1 MATVMDILGKDT
13 LKFEND
19 FKAQGL
25 SGKELESAMVKLA
38 RDTRAQR
45 EQQSKQQSQP
55 TFELT
60 KYNTD
65 STSDK
70 IMRGIGE
77 AGTRGIA
84 LLNSVGLVPDNVAK
98 YNASVLDAL
107 EKRKELDS
115 ENSIKFEL
123 EELKNKKGKN
133 TLDLVEIKKIED
145 RLNYKEQL
153 KQESANATGFKDNA
167 VASIKTLVDVAT
179 HPSEWTTQG
188 IVAGVADPLNAIG
201 FGTGAIVGKVTAKI
215 GASLMTKVGLNVA
228 DGVAVSAGGEY
239 AVAKGTFKSDEE
251 AKKAAI
257 QSGAA
262 GAPLAIASS
271 LSGSYVESK
280 TYKTPKEQIIEEEAY
295 AKVLSNQFLKDEE
308 TQAQRPPEQV
318 MKNLEDGL
326 LGKEATPEDTAKII
340 DSQIKNETISLVKKI
355 ATAEE
360 ESTKI
365 HADTKIKLQEAV
377 QDGASLEELLSIR
390 NYTPMTPS
398 ESLITKII
406 NNNEPTTNRLAGFR
420 IVSVMEETIKNG
432 KLNAD
437 EVKKRLIDELVNPEL
452 ATVAAKSYVLK
463 DTTMLVD
470 YIEAK
475 MDDYMQVS
483 NANLKTQIQEKVHIY
498 NKQKIAD
505 EQLWT
510 TSLTKKSLDDYISKE
525 IGDDN
530 IHPAQRDMLY
540 ELNKIGLVEDL
551 VSTKLK
557 KDINAQYDMDKNQ
570 IALNSQIPN
579 ISKAQALTHE
589 YLHGAFAR
597 LIEEPKF
604 NNELNFLFTEAKN
617 SFKAAK
623 KDINQYGFNSIH
635 EFGSEA
641 FSNPLFAKELNEV
654 LLSQKAK
661 EQLGVKKYVN
671 TLWEAIVDK
680 FSEVVFATTGRR
692 MKLNPDSY
700 LGALDNMLKKQL
712 NETQALQEQR
722 IKDGSAIAQELKQ
735 PIERKPT
742 TFDNLKLHPRFNEL
756 ISMREDVKA
765 TDIKYENKVLN
776 KGTVV
781 HDENK
786 FGGVDKTQ
794 VVPTSYERNY
804 NADFKLTKQDI
815 ENIKAGKIDEN
826 ITQKLKDDL
835 STLDN
840 HPDWKKYGDDVD
852 VKQSKDNLGEEF
864 DDNHYINKNGEWV
877 VNGKVLFSKES
888 KKRYIDSKTGN
899 LLSQLN
905 KDAIELPA
913 PMTRDEFYKDLG
925 TKGWT
930 KIKTPI
936 GNIRLNA
943 KSTYDHIQK
952 QNTYFA
958 DRFNISGAFRRILED
973 PLMIVYNQSKKQ
985 NEYYAPFKDKDGVTH
1000 LIDIVKGEDGNLK
1013 HITFFDITDAES
1025 KIKEIIGTNDLNT
1038 KYFKYSELGKKNLTT
1053 GKPEKKALI
1062 DESIPKPKENINN
1075 KKFPA
1080 GNLEEGNVFYSKN
1093 FPEEKKSIF
1102 EKYDALSDKG
1112 IEKLDNFFKGVT
1124 KDGKIDPN
1132 TTNIGNM
1139 LRKGFVPDSLKA
1151 KDFVQLLHET
1161 NAEKRRMTVI
1171 AKSLQEDLN
1180 KIPKVQN
1187 ELLVM
1192 ALDGDI
1198 PKENIKATLDPQ
1210 TYELYTKMRSKVDAN
1225 ANELV
1230 KLGMLDESAKVED
1243 YVKRFYKEHLENK
1256 SLIKG
1261 LFSSGHKLEKNFKRK
1276 DLTKEQRDKLNQIR
1290 DAGYVVTRTL
1300 LEQNNQIR
1308 KAKFLDTLANEY
1320 AVTEPK
1326 DGFELVPI
1334 KKDGSVNVFGNLSGK
1349 YVPKHIM
1356 DELNG
1361 MHDFGKVADNI
1372 VQKNV
1377 KNFSRWLKGTWTAGN
1392 PSTHLYNVA
1401 SNTINLYLNGMIFTT
1416 KNGRA
1421 GGGSK
1426 GIDGIKKF
1434 FNKDTR
1440 DTYKEELTEAG
1451 LYDDSFF
1458 STLEGVVDE
1467 LDKTTKDNFGFKD
1480 IVNGMLFRKDSK
1492 ITKAIENVYD
1502 LEDKIFRVFVYEEKK
1517 WDLKVEKYKKEFGK
1531 IDNWSEARAKIEAID
1546 LTKDENIKAMNEA
1559 RDMFVDYSKPVPE
1572 WIQWADNYMVAPFA
1586 RYTYLA
1592 TIRQAKTAIKHPI
1605 RALALSFGF
1614 GEALKALFG
1623 EGENLDDNDPLKS
1636 DWMKTSLTN
1645 FNMYLVQNFTKL
1657 KDTKDEATYF
1667 NTGRLIPGFRMFE
1680 ATLGF
1685 YSDLLTILA
1694 DKENKFGQKFV
1705 QEHDEGLEV
1714 LGRTLSKATE
1724 SLLPPL
1730 FPIAVPVMWN
1740 KPRLTAGGN
1749 LKKDK
1754 DGNPTTETV
1763 VLGGRYGQKL
1773 LGAISGSALDRYG
1786 QPVPPTDVIKQIL
1799 GVKLQTINKKDE
1811 AIKQLNNLEKEY
1823 KPKIQKQITLKNPKE
1838 EKKVKEEYNK
1848 KIQEIRNAVPGF
1860 DLSEKSKNLTPVNVK
1875 FDF

>member
-25 SGKELESAMVKLA
+25 SGQELESAMVKLA

-70 IMRGIGE
+70 IIRGIGE
-77 AGTRGIA
+77 GGTRAIA
-84 LLNSVGLVPDNVAK
+84 LVEGLTGIVPDEIAK
-98 YNASVLDAL
+98 INASVLDAL
-107 EKRKELDS
+107 EKRRELDS

-123 EELKNKKGKN
+123 EDLKNKKGKN
-133 TLDLVEIKKIED
+133 TLDLVEIKKIEN

-153 KQESANATGFKDNA
+153 KQESADATGFKDSA
-167 VASIKTLVDVAT
+167 VAGIKTLVDTVA

-188 IVAGVADPLNAIG
+188 VVAGILDPLNALG
-201 FGTGAIVGKVTAKI
+201 FGTGAIVGKVTTKI
-215 GASLMTKVGLNVA
+215 GASLMTKAGLNVA

-257 QSGAA
+257 QSGVA

-308 TQAQRPPEQV
+308 TQTQRPPEQV

-377 QDGASLEELLSIR
+377 QDGASLEELISIR

-406 NNNEPTTNRLAGFR
+406 NNKEPTTNRLAGFR

-437 EVKKRLIDELVNPEL
+437 EVKKRLIDELVNPDL

-483 NANLKTQIQEKVHIY
+483 NTNLKTQIQEKVNIY

-623 KDINQYGFNSIH
+623 KDTNQYGFNSIH

-654 LLSQKAK
+654 LLSQKVK

-700 LGALDNMLKKQL
+700 LGALDNMLKKEL
-712 NETQALQEQR
+712 NEAQALQEQR

-735 PIERKPT
+735 PIESKPT

-840 HPDWKKYGDDVD
+840 HPDWKKYGDDID
-852 VKQSKDNLGEEF
+852 VNQSRDILGQEF
-864 DDNHYINKNGEWV
+864 NDNHYINKNGEWV
-877 VNGKVLFSKES
+877 VNGKVLFSEVQDK
-888 KKRYIDSKTGN
+888 
-899 LLSQLN
+899 N
-905 KDAIELPA
+905 K
-913 PMTRDEFYKDLG
+913 
-925 TKGWT
+925 
-930 KIKTPI
+930 
-936 GNIRLNA
+936 
-943 KSTYDHIQK
+943 S
-952 QNTYFA
+952 
-958 DRFNISGAFRRILED
+958 ISILED
-973 PLMIVYNQSKKQ
+973 MRNEIEYHKLSDEEQSIYDVYMGKRSVAEIKSNDLKDVILLEKGSRRTGARKIEIVHGGVDKKGGLTHFEMLKLGEVIRKGII
-985 NEYYAPFKDKDGVTH
+985 NSDSFTETKDSIRYGYDYK
-1000 LIDIVKGEDGNLK
+1000 
-1013 HITFFDITDAES
+1013 
-1025 KIKEIIGTNDLNT
+1025 TNDINFRAIVEEFNDGRKVINYYSDRNFVDYENGIVRNT
-1038 KYFKYSELGKKNLTT
+1038 SSTSTMPLEKN
-1053 GKPEKKALI
+1053 I
-1062 DESIPKPKENINN
+1062 ISNNKENINN

-1080 GNLEEGNVFYSKN
+1080 GNLEDGNILYSKN

-1102 EKYDALSDKG
+1102 EKYDALADKS

-1124 KDGKIDPN
+1124 EDGKINPN
-1132 TTNIGNM
+1132 TTNIGNA
-1139 LRKGFVPDSLKA
+1139 LRRGFVPDSLKA
-1151 KDFVQLLHET
+1151 KDFVKLLHDT
-1161 NAEKRRMTVI
+1161 NAEAKRMTVV

-1180 KIPKVQN
+1180 KIPKAQN

-1198 PKENIKATLDPQ
+1198 PKENIKTTLDAQ

-1225 ANELV
+1225 ADELV
-1230 KLGMLDESAKVED
+1230 RLGMLDESSKVED
-1243 YVKRFYKEHLENK
+1243 YVKRFYKEHLEGKNT
-1256 SLIKG
+1256 IRG
-1261 LFSSGHKLEKNFKRK
+1261 LFKSGHKLDKQFKRK
-1276 DLTKEQRDKLNQIR
+1276 DLTKKQRDKLNQVR

-1308 KAKFLDTLANEY
+1308 KAKFLNTLAEQY
-1320 AVTEPK
+1320 ALTEAK
-1326 DGFELVPI
+1326 DGFEQVPT
-1334 KKDGSVNVFGNLSGK
+1334 KKENGVNVFGNLSGK

-1361 MHDFGKVADNI
+1361 MYDFGKAADNI
-1372 VQKNV
+1372 VQKNI

-1392 PSTHLYNVA
+1392 PSTHLYNVS

-1416 KNGRA
+1416 KNGRR

-1426 GIDGIKKF
+1426 GIEGIKKF

-1440 DTYKEELTEAG
+1440 DLYKEELTETG

-1458 STLEGVVDE
+1458 STLEGVVDD
-1467 LDKTTKDNFGFKD
+1467 LDKKTKDNFGFKD
-1480 IVNGMLFRKDSK
+1480 IINGALFRKDSK
-1492 ITKAIENVYD
+1492 ITKAVENVYD
-1502 LEDKIFRVFVYEEKK
+1502 LEDKIFRVFVYEETK

-1531 IDNWSEARAKIEAID
+1531 IDWSKDRSKIEAIE
-1546 LTKDENIKAMNEA
+1546 LTKDEKIKAMNEA
-1559 RDMFVDYSKPVPE
+1559 RDMFVDYSKPVPQ
-1572 WIQWADNYMVAPFA
+1572 WIQWADNYMFAPFA

-1592 TIRQAKTAIKHPI
+1592 SIRQAKTAIKHPI

-1614 GEALKALFG
+1614 GEALKAMFG

-1636 DWMKTSLTN
+1636 DFMKTSLEN
-1645 FNMYLVQNFTKL
+1645 FNMYFVQNFTKL

-1680 ATLGF
+1680 ASLGF
-1685 YSDLLTILA
+1685 YSQLLTTIA
-1694 DKENKFGQKFV
+1694 DKENKFGQSFV
-1705 QEHDEGLEV
+1705 QKHDTGLQV

-1730 FPIAVPVMWN
+1730 FPVAVPVMWN
-1740 KPRLTAGGN
+1740 KTRLTEAGN
-1749 LKKDK
+1749 QKKDK
-1754 DGNPTTETV
+1754 DGNPMTETV
-1763 VLGGRYGQKL
+1763 VIGGRYGQKL
-1773 LGAISGSALDRYG
+1773 MGALSGSAIDRYG

-1811 AIKQLNNLEKEY
+1811 AIKQLKSLEDEY

-1838 EKKVKEEYNK
+1838 EKKIKEEYNK
-1848 KIQEIRNAVPGF
+1848 KTQEIRKAAPGF
-1860 DLSEKSKNLTPVNVK
+1860 DLSEKSPNLTPLNVK